1 MKFLAIIGYA
11 LRVTISQKIMI
22 VLLTVLT
29 IIIGLFIFTIHI
41 DAVGG
46 YIKSISIY
54 GSKPM
59 TSEELPMIMP
69 TLGEIY
75 ITFIFLAMV
84 VLCIITTA
92 HIIPESLSNG
102 TIDLFLSKPLSRAS
116 IVLGMFVGVILAV
129 ALVQLYF
136 IVSFW
141 FVLNIKTGSWNW
153 MFPLTFVPLI
163 LSFISIFSLMVFV
176 GIISKSTGVV
186 IAIALGHVLL
196 LSNLLSTRGGSFGL
210 LSGNIFFRGS
220 KEVLYYLLPQYSDLY
235 TFAKHLLLG
244 QQFQVTVLFYPILP
258 CTVFI
263 ILSMYIFQR
272 MDF

>member
-11 LRVTISQKIMI
+11 LWATISQKIMI
-22 VLLTVLT
+22 VLLAVLT
-29 IIIGLFIFTIHI
+29 IIIGLFIFAIHI
-41 DAVGG
+41 DTFDGNITGV
-46 YIKSISIY
+46 SIH

-59 TSEELPMIMP
+59 TSETLPMIIP

-92 HIIPESLSNG
+92 HIIPETISNG
-102 TIDLFLSKPLSRAS
+102 TIDLFLSRPLSRAS
-116 IVLGMFVGVILAV
+116 IIVGIFVGVVLAV
-129 ALVQLYF
+129 AIIQMYF

-153 MFPLTFVPLI
+153 IFPLTFIPLI
-163 LSFISIFSLMVFV
+163 LSFMSIFSLMVFV
-176 GIISKSTGVV
+176 GIISKSTGAV
-186 IAIALGHVLL
+186 ISIALGHVLL
-196 LSNLLSTRGGSFGL
+196 FSNLLSARAGSYGL
-210 LSGNIFFRGS
+210 FSDSIFFRGV
-220 KEVLYYLLPQYSDLY
+220 KDILYYLLPQYSDLY
-235 TFAKHLLLG
+235 AFAKHLLLG
-244 QQFQVTVLFYPILP
+244 EQFHAAVLFYPILP